1 MLLSS
6 TAMIENWWT
15 ETDDAIVQCLRERGA
30 MSPVD
35 LAQRL
40 GITPGESTA
49 FLCMLAAE
57 GKVKLRLVEASD
69 GAHAPESPALPS
81 AARRERA
88 RRVAPSAVSLP
99 VGSR

>member
-1 MLLSS
+1 MLLPS
-6 TAMIENWWT
+6 TGMIENWWA

-49 FLCMLAAE
+49 FLCMLATQ

-69 GAHAPESPALPS
+69 DARVPDPALPS
-81 AARRERA
+81 GVRRERA

-99 VGSR
+99 VASH